1 MTVFFFV
8 GKAKG
13 PRKNDLNKNIHLV
26 ILNKP
31 KIVLAA
37 YTLSKHLKSNKVEV
51 LISTL
56 LNANVCNILATKL
69 FSPKTRAIIREA
81 SVPSQA
87 SLNRKSKLL
96 VRLAKFLFKHADSAI
111 AVSKEVRKDFIDFY
125 GVPSNKVHIVYNH
138 SGKVRPKKKP
148 RHPFYTENYTEKR
161 IVAVGRITPV
171 KNFSLLV
178 DAFYEVSRHIDSTL
192 VILGQKELNP
202 AETKK
207 VEDKIKSLGI
217 DDRVDLPGF
226 EKYPEDYVHHSDVL
240 VLSSNYEGF
249 PNVIIL
255 SLMCGTPVVATDCS
269 GGIREILDHGNYGLL
284 TPPGSIT
291 EMSSAILQQLRKPF
305 PSTESIRKR
314 SSFFSKEKST
324 ATLKN
329 LIENHL
335 DN

>member
-8 GKAKG
+8 GEVKG
-13 PRKNDLNKNIHLV
+13 PRKNDLNKNIRLV
-26 ILNKP
+26 ILNKS

-37 YTLSKHLKSNKVEV
+37 YTLSKHLKSNKVKV

-69 FSPKTRAIIREA
+69 FSPRTKAIIREA
-81 SVPSQA
+81 SVPSRA

-96 VRLAKFLFKHADSAI
+96 VRLAKLLFKHADSAI

-125 GVPSNKVHIVYNH
+125 GVPSNKVHVVYNH
-138 SGKVRPKKKP
+138 SGEVRPKKKP
-148 RHPFYTENYTEKR
+148 RHPFYTENYAEKR

-178 DAFYEVSRHIDSTL
+178 DAFYEVSRHVDATL
-192 VILGQKELNP
+192 VILGQKGLNL

-207 VEDKIKSLGI
+207 VEDRIEALDIGNK
-217 DDRVDLPGF
+217 VDLPGF

-284 TPPGSIT
+284 TQPGSIP
-291 EMSSAILQQLRKPF
+291 EMSAAILQQLSTPF
-305 PSTESIRKR
+305 PSEESIRKR
-314 SSFFSKEKST
+314 SSFFSNNKST
-324 ATLKN
+324 AALIN
-329 LIENHL
+329 LINKHL